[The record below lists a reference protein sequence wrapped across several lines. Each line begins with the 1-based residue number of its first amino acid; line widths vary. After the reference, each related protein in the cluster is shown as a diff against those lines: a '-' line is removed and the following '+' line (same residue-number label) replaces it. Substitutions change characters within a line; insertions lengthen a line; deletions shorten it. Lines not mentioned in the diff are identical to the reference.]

1 VVFNR
6 VGTKVGPDGDTL
18 RMYRAAQWTAFAFGI
33 IATTLGVVFFRGVGV
48 VGHRA
53 PKPASI
59 SESEKGERVDAHED
73 EKVMPFEDSDVG
85 NVRQGDGDVT
95 STTTEV
101 SSSPR
106 QMDKI
111 GV

>member
-1 VVFNR
+1 MVFNR

-18 RMYRAAQWTAFAFGI
+18 RMYRAAQWTSFAFGI
-33 IATTLGVVFFRGVGV
+33 IATTLGIAFFRGVGV

-59 SESEKGERVDAHED
+59 SEGEKGERVDAHED
-73 EKVMPFEDSDVG
+73 EKVMAFEDND
-85 NVRQGDGDVT
+85 NVRHADGDMTVMPT
-95 STTTEV
+95 QV
-101 SSSPR
+101 SLSPR
-106 QMDKI
+106 EMDKL

>member
-1 VVFNR
+1 MFNR
-6 VGTKVGPDGDTL
+6 VETKVGPDGDTL
-18 RMYRAAQWTAFAFGI
+18 RMYRAAQWTSFAFGI

-73 EKVMPFEDSDVG
+73 EKVPFEENDVG
-85 NVRQGDGDVT
+85 NVRHGDGDVT
-95 STTTEV
+95 GTTTRV
-101 SSSPR
+101 SSNPR
-106 QMDKI
+106 QMDKL
-111 GV
+111 GM